1 MFSEGIAQETLGG
14 VSAVFPWSF
23 ASLRLPP
30 MIALA
35 MTPNLQRN
43 ADLRD
48 FLQLHAEDI
57 ACIEPL
63 PEVQRG

>member
-1 MFSEGIAQETLGG
+1 MFSEGITRETPGG
-14 VSAVFPWSF
+14 VSAFFPWSF
-23 ASLRLPP
+23 AALRLPP

-35 MTPNLQRN
+35 MTLNSRRN

-48 FLQLHAEDI
+48 FLQLHVEDI

>member
-1 MFSEGIAQETLGG
+1 MFSEGITREALGG
-14 VSAVFPWSF
+14 VSAVFPRSF
-23 ASLRLPP
+23 AALRLPS

-35 MTPNLQRN
+35 MTLNLQRN

-48 FLQLHAEDI
+48 FLQLHAEDV